1 MLRFRS
7 FAPVADLCVS
17 RLSSSG
23 MRNMSVTPIRP
34 HFPAELVA
42 PEIERSVS
50 LATASA
56 KELLKYKKGLAVK
69 KQQSHIT
76 DTGSASVQ
84 SKSSTLTQFLRT
96 TVWHFPYNTISHL
109 INTQL
114 HAWRRRL
121 SRWPLTSRSTK
132 RIWPASA
139 VTRWATFSALMFCVR
154 YKELVRTRTQILC
167 FLYIPSCFMILCKF
181 CQPLVYA
188 NFVQKYI
195 VLPLITIQS
204 FFHHSYTDSVGQ
216 AQPHDAVLD
225 GDRH

>member
-1 MLRFRS
+1 MLRLRS

-84 SKSSTLTQFLRT
+84 SKSFTLTQSL
-96 TVWHFPYNTISHL
+96 
-109 INTQL
+109 
-114 HAWRRRL
+114 
-121 SRWPLTSRSTK
+121 RST
-132 RIWPASA
+132 
-139 VTRWATFSALMFCVR
+139 V
-154 YKELVRTRTQILC
+154 
-167 FLYIPSCFMILCKF
+167 
-181 CQPLVYA
+181 
-188 NFVQKYI
+188 
-195 VLPLITIQS
+195 
-204 FFHHSYTDSVGQ
+204 
-216 AQPHDAVLD
+216 
-225 GDRH
+225 